1 MKITISS
8 SKKITLTNKPFEP
21 IQVETSIIIE
31 KEVDEDWDD
40 YEAMQ
45 NKLSNLLDKDLE
57 KKAKE
62 TFVVQEKVRNEIKNL
77 KVV

>member
-1 MKITISS
+1 VKITISS

>member
-1 MKITISS
+1 VKITISS

-31 KEVDEDWDD
+31 NEVDEDWDD